1 MQHIG
6 GSGCIFYNLS
16 LAIYHVAVVKFQMK
30 EKEIAKKLEPLIHI
44 LPNGFAIVTAV
55 FLSLKHTYAPLPEQH
70 LCWIGVYPQACIS
83 DPDIECV
90 RGGQMTPAYAKNL
103 AIIPLFIV
111 YFFVVLITMTIVYE
125 IAEQKRKSDKWRMRD
140 MSKSCCCQ
148 SDIFGS
154 FKKRMKRVIYRR
166 IPAKSNQGGEGN
178 SNLGKNAKN
187 VVASSKGASTNK
199 TKSNSVRYSN
209 QDISSELRSK
219 IAVGSRSG
227 NKDDPLAFDIHRVKK
242 KIRRESGLVRYA
254 PIVLSNSS
262 RNKSKDGSTT
272 SAQLPLRNSSRRSS
286 VLSSTT
292 HSKAQKAETSRSNMA
307 TRQCLLYHMNFLVCF
322 CFPVVSRIYG
332 IMGKEAPFALL
343 LLARIFMPLNG
354 FFLILVY
361 SRPHVKALRS
371 QNQDLKMLEA
381 FVTVF
386 KAGAD
391 NDLGESQYC
400 VDDEEGIDAPRLT
413 EAERKRRQEIVRK
426 QYKRKS
432 ISSKYPHSL
441 FEVEQQDDIKIP
453 QGSEDLNNDDEKKD
467 ETLVTDAA
475 SKEVK
480 SADIVDNHCTLSTS
494 DIEAGKGD
502 SSNEN

>member
-1 MQHIG
+1 M
-6 GSGCIFYNLS
+6 
-16 LAIYHVAVVKFQMK
+16 YHLAVVKFQMK
-30 EKEIAKKLEPLIHI
+30 EKEIAKKLESLIHI

-55 FLSLKHTYAPLPEQH
+55 FLSVKHAYAPLPEHH
-70 LCWIGVYPQACIS
+70 LCWIGVYPQACIG

-90 RGGQMTPAYAKNL
+90 RGGQMTPGYAKNL

-111 YFFVVLITMTIVYE
+111 YFFVVLITITIVYE
-125 IAEQKRKSDKWRMRD
+125 IAKQKRKSDKWRMRD
-140 MSKSCCCQ
+140 MSESCCCQ

-154 FKKRMKRVIYRR
+154 FQKRMKRGLIYKRVKTDRR

-187 VVASSKGASTNK
+187 IVASSKGASTNK
-199 TKSNSVRYSN
+199 TNSTNVRFSN
-209 QDISSELRSK
+209 QDITSELRSK

-227 NKDDPLAFDIHRVKK
+227 NKDDHLAFDIHKVKK
-242 KIRRESGLVRYA
+242 KIRRESGLVRDA
-254 PIVLSNSS
+254 PIVLSNNS

-286 VLSSTT
+286 VFSSTT
-292 HSKAQKAETSRSNMA
+292 HSKAQKSETSRSSMA

-441 FEVEQQDDIKIP
+441 FEVEQQDVIKIP

-467 ETLVTDAA
+467 ETIVTDAA